1 MWSAGSVD
9 AARWGPYTRRMS
21 YALRFAVIGLAFLL
35 IGVLGIVIFDA
46 IWMRIGLGAAVVIV
60 VGGLLFFAWR
70 QDQKARESRAGLER
84 I

>member
-1 MWSAGSVD
+1 MG
-9 AARWGPYTRRMS
+9 
-21 YALRFAVIGLAFLL
+21 YALKFAGIAVACLL

-46 IWMRIGLGAAVVIV
+46 IWLRIGLGAAVIIV

-70 QDQKARESRAGLER
+70 QDQKAKASRAGLER

>member
-1 MWSAGSVD
+1 MG
-9 AARWGPYTRRMS
+9 
-21 YALRFAVIGLAFLL
+21 YALRFAAIALVMLL

-46 IWMRIGLGAAVVIV
+46 IWVRVGLGAALVIV

-70 QDQKARESRAGLER
+70 QDQKAKESRAGLER

>member
-1 MWSAGSVD
+1 MSIAFKLAG
-9 AARWGPYTRRMS
+9 
-21 YALRFAVIGLAFLL
+21 IGIAFLL
-35 IGVLGIVIFDA
+35 IGMLGIVIFDA
-46 IWMRIGLGAAVVIV
+46 IWARVGFGAAMVIV

>member
-1 MWSAGSVD
+1 MSIAFKLAGI
-9 AARWGPYTRRMS
+9 GI
-21 YALRFAVIGLAFLL
+21 ALLL
-35 IGVLGIVIFDA
+35 IGMLGIVIFDA
-46 IWMRIGLGAAVVIV
+46 IWARVGFGAAMVIV

>member
-1 MWSAGSVD
+1 MG
-9 AARWGPYTRRMS
+9 
-21 YALRFAVIGLAFLL
+21 YALKFAGIGIAFLL
-35 IGVLGIVIFDA
+35 VGVLGIVIFDA
-46 IWMRIGLGAAVVIV
+46 IWVRIGFGAAMIIV

>member
-1 MWSAGSVD
+1 
-9 AARWGPYTRRMS
+9 MS
-21 YALRFAVIGLAFLL
+21 YALKLAGVGLLFVIVGVIGIALF
-35 IGVLGIVIFDA
+35 GA
-46 IWMRIGLGAAVVIV
+46 IWARIGIGAALVIV